1 MSCRTPRLDRP
12 RRPSGAVAVA
22 ACIAAAAAA
31 AAVPAGSARAETLIQ
46 AMVRAYQIN
55 PTLKAQRASLRA
67 TDEQIS
73 QAIANWRPNLSVSAD
88 AGRATSNT
96 KLNNSRSWTNSA
108 RNPAG
113 VGITLS
119 QNLFRGGRNFHL
131 YRKAKYT
138 ISAARARLDSVEQST
153 LLNTVTAYMNVVRD
167 QAVLRLNINNE
178 TVLRRQLQATRDR
191 FSVGEVTRTDVS
203 QAEARLARARADR
216 VGAEGNLRASQAN
229 YVNVVGAFPK
239 QVSQPRVRVKLPS
252 RMDAII
258 GSARKK
264 NPTVV
269 AAYYDELS
277 ARAEVRNIGGELL
290 PSLNLN
296 ASAGRDF
303 NSGSRDSISDSAS
316 VTATVTIPLYQSGA
330 VTSRLRA
337 AKQTVFQR
345 RNDLVQAQRTAVES
359 ATSALASLQSARS
372 QVIAFRTEVRANSIA
387 LEGVRQEARAG
398 LRTVLDVLDAQQE
411 LLTSQVNL
419 VRAQRD
425 LVVAQYTLLSA
436 VGRLTAKDLR
446 LPVNGY
452 DKTAYYRKIKHKVW
466 GLGERVG
473 ARPRL
478 RP

>member
-1 MSCRTPRLDRP
+1 MSCRKQRLDAP
-12 RRPSGAVAVA
+12 RRPAGA
-22 ACIAAAAAA
+22 IAAACVAAGVA
-31 AAVPAGSARAETLIQ
+31 TAVPGTVAEAETLVQ
-46 AMVRAYQIN
+46 AMVRAYQVN

-73 QAIANWRPNLSVSAD
+73 QAISNWRPNVSISAD
-88 AGRATSNT
+88 AGRTVTNN
-96 KLNNSRSWTNSA
+96 KLNNSPGWTNSG
-108 RNPAG
+108 RSPAG
-113 VGITLS
+113 VGVTLS

-138 ISAARARLDSVEQST
+138 IQAARARLDTVEQST
-153 LLNTVTAYMNVVRD
+153 LLNTVAAYMNVVRD
-167 QAVLRLNINNE
+167 QAVLRLNMNNE
-178 TVLRRQLQATRDR
+178 NVLRRQLQATRDR

-216 VGAEGNLRASQAN
+216 IGAEGTLRASQAN

-239 QVSQPRVRVKLPS
+239 QVSQPKATVKVP
-252 RMDAII
+252 RGAQTIANA
-258 GSARKK
+258 ARKR

-269 AAYYDELS
+269 AAYYDELT
-277 ARAEVRNIGGELL
+277 ARAEVRNVGGELL

-303 NSGSRDSISDSAS
+303 NSTARDSIRDSAS

-345 RNDLVQAQRTAVES
+345 RNDLIQAQRTAVEQ
-359 ATSALASLQSARS
+359 ATSAWASLESARS
-372 QVIAFRTEVRANSIA
+372 QVTAFQSEVRANSIA
-387 LEGVRQEARAG
+387 LEGVRQEAQAG

-436 VGRLTAKDLR
+436 VGRLTARDLG
-446 LPVNGY
+446 LPVRTY
-452 DKTAYYRKIKHKVW
+452 DKTAYYRKVKNKVW

-478 RP
+478 RPR

>member
-1 MSCRTPRLDRP
+1 MSRRISRLDAA
-12 RRPSGAVAVA
+12 RRTQGTAIAVCV
-22 ACIAAAAAA
+22 A
-31 AAVPAGSARAETLIQ
+31 AAVSAAIPPSTARAETLIQ
-46 AMVRAYQIN
+46 AMVRAYQVN

-67 TDEQIS
+67 TDEQAA
-73 QAIANWRPNLSVSAD
+73 QAMSNWRPNLSISAD
-88 AGRATSNT
+88 AGRAVSNT
-96 KLNNSRSWTNSA
+96 KLNNFRRRINSA

-119 QNLFRGGRNFHL
+119 QNVFRGGRNFYI
-131 YRKAKYT
+131 YRQARYN
-138 ISAARARLDSVEQST
+138 ILAARARLDNVEQQV
-153 LLNTVTAYMNVVRD
+153 LLSVVTAYMNVVRD

-178 TVLRRQLQATRDR
+178 NVLRRQLQATRDR

-203 QAEARLARARADR
+203 QAEARLAQARADR
-216 VGAEGNLRASQAN
+216 IGAEGTLRASQAN
-229 YVNVVGAFPK
+229 YVNIVGAFPK
-239 QVSQPRVRVKLPS
+239 RIRQPVVRVRLP
-252 RMDAII
+252 RGATTIVAA
-258 GSARKK
+258 ARKA

-277 ARAEVRNIGGELL
+277 AREQVRNVAGELL

-296 ASAGRDF
+296 ATAGRDF
-303 NSGSRDSISDSAS
+303 DATSRHSITDSAT

-345 RNDLVQAQRTAVES
+345 RNDLIQAQRTAVET
-359 ATSALASLQSARS
+359 ATSALATLESARS
-372 QVIAFRTEVRANSIA
+372 QVTAFHSQVKANSIA
-387 LEGVRQEARAG
+387 LEGVRQEAQAG
-398 LRTVLDVLDAQQE
+398 LRTVLDVLNAQQE

-425 LVVAQYTLLSA
+425 LVVATYSLLSA
-436 VGRLTAKDLR
+436 VGRLTARRLH
-446 LPVNGY
+446 LPVRTY
-452 DKTAYYRKIKHKVW
+452 DATAHYKKVKNKVW
-466 GLGERVG
+466 GLGPSVG

>member
-1 MSCRTPRLDRP
+1 MSCRISRLDAS
-12 RRPSGAVAVA
+12 RRPVGT
-22 ACIAAAAAA
+22 IAAACVAAA
-31 AAVPAGSARAETLIQ
+31 ATTAVPGPVAQAETLIQ
-46 AMVRAYQIN
+46 AMVRAYQVN

-73 QAIANWRPNLSVSAD
+73 QAISNWRPNLSVSAD
-88 AGRATSNT
+88 AGRTATNS
-96 KLNNSRSWTNSA
+96 KINNVGRWTNSA

-113 VGITLS
+113 VSITLS
-119 QNLFRGGRNFHL
+119 QNLFRGGRNFYL

-138 ISAARARLDSVEQST
+138 ILAARARLDNVEQST
-153 LLNTVTAYMNVVRD
+153 LLSTVTAYMNVVRD

-178 TVLRRQLQATRDR
+178 NVLRRQLQATRDR

-216 VGAEGNLRASQAN
+216 IGAEGTLRASQAN
-229 YVNVVGAFPK
+229 YVNVIGAFPK
-239 QVSQPRVRVKLPS
+239 QVSQPRTSVRVP
-252 RMDAII
+252 RGAQVIV
-258 GSARKK
+258 GEARKK

-269 AAYYDELS
+269 AAYYDELT

-303 NSGSRDSISDSAS
+303 NATSRNSITDSAT

-345 RNDLVQAQRTAVES
+345 RNDLIQAQRTSVET
-359 ATSALASLQSARS
+359 ATSALAQLESARS
-372 QVIAFRTEVRANSIA
+372 QVTAFQTEVKANSIA
-387 LEGVRQEARAG
+387 LEGVRQEAKAG

-425 LVVAQYTLLSA
+425 LVVARYTLLSA
-436 VGRLTAKDLR
+436 IGRLTARQLG
-446 LPVNGY
+446 LPVRNY
-452 DKTAYYRKIKHKVW
+452 DKTAYYRKVKNKVW
-466 GLGERVG
+466 GLGKSVG

-478 RP
+478 RPER